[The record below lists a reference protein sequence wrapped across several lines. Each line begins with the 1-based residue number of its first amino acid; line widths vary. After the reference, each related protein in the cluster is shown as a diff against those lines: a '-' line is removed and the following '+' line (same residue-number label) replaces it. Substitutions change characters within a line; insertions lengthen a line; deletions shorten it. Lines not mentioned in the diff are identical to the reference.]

1 MYLNPFDSA
10 HSGQINA
17 SDGQATILG
26 LNFGGRCEL
35 RIFFIFK
42 HSRGHLLASG
52 NTTKLVKKLMLTS
65 VNIVALLSC

>member
-35 RIFFIFK
+35 RNFFIFK

-52 NTTKLVKKLMLTS
+52 NILV
-65 VNIVALLSC
+65 